1 MRGTAQR
8 PAYNF
13 GGLISRRIAMSPSSP
28 AAVAGVTFDVV
39 YLARLREAFGR
50 GGESLTLAVAS
61 GADVTVADVLGAL
74 VARGGAFAHELAP
87 GRAVRVAV
95 NHEVV
100 TVGHAVRDGDEIALL
115 PPVTGG

>member
-1 MRGTAQR
+1 
-8 PAYNF
+8 
-13 GGLISRRIAMSPSSP
+13 MSSSP
-28 AAVAGVTFDVV
+28 PATAAGVTLDLVH
-39 YLARLREAFGR
+39 LARLREAFGR
-50 GGESLTLAVAS
+50 GSEPLTLPVAGGGGS
-61 GADVTVADVLGAL
+61 CTVADVLSAL

-100 TVGHAVRDGDEIALL
+100 TPAHAVHHGDEVALL

>member
-1 MRGTAQR
+1 
-8 PAYNF
+8 
-13 GGLISRRIAMSPSSP
+13 MSTSSP
-28 AAVAGVTFDVV
+28 AVVAGVTFDLV

-50 GGESLTLAVAS
+50 GNESLTMA
-61 GADVTVADVLGAL
+61 GDPTVADVLHAL

-100 TVGHAVRDGDEIALL
+100 SPVHPVRDGDEVALL